1 MLKNTFVATAWDN
14 LIFERKVDAVRC
26 SVLFAWSTNS
36 HNSISGIVRIL
47 LARLL
52 TSDLSFITDRKVESM
67 GLKRAIN
74 GK

>member
-1 MLKNTFVATAWDN
+1 MQCV
-14 LIFERKVDAVRC
+14 IC
-26 SVLFAWSTNS
+26 TNS
-36 HNSISGIVRIL
+36 HNSIFGIVRIL
-47 LARLL
+47 FARPL